1 MQGEGGAARMSGLV
15 ASGSDPPHRRR
26 LKTMPA
32 SASATPAMAN
42 AKPMRSSVPGTAH
55 TMSAAT
61 IPANAIINGMYSP
74 VMSHSTEPIT
84 TPMAR
89 ARAPDAMKGAR
100 RGSGS
105 ARTESVS
112 QMSNR

>member
-1 MQGEGGAARMSGLV
+1 ML
-15 ASGSDPPHRRR
+15 D
-26 LKTMPA
+26 K
-32 SASATPAMAN
+32 ASATPAMAS
-42 AKPMRSSVPGTAH
+42 AKPMRSSVSGTTH

-61 IPANAIINGMYSP
+61 IPANAITNGMYSP
-74 VMSHSTEPIT
+74 VMFHTAEPIT

-112 QMSNR
+112 QMSNRWSPSNEQPGKPGWMEEKPPLRGR